1 MKLGQPPDEA
11 AIAGL
16 PGGGFISNTLRWG
29 FGVISAGFNLEHDVE
44 TSRHGTIKALGTIAE
59 RGRTV
64 PIGEWIDIP
73 YGTVGFA
80 GNGGTWTVQAANQS
94 RYRYMLSGKT
104 LTLDATLLTTSV
116 AGAVSSVLQLPMPPG
131 FTSHVS
137 IQGMPFTYSDAGTF
151 GTGLAQVLASTSVVR
166 LFRAGFG
173 VWTASVNATDV
184 YVKIPIEVA

>member
-16 PGGGFISNTLRWG
+16 LGGGFISNTLRWG

-44 TSRHGTIKALGTIAE
+44 TSRHNTIRALGTIAE

-64 PIGEWIDIP
+64 PMGEYIDIP
-73 YGTVGFA
+73 YGTVAFA
-80 GNGGTWTVQAANQS
+80 GNGGTWTVQAADQS
-94 RYRYMLSGKT
+94 RYRYSLTGKT
-104 LTLDATLLTTSV
+104 LLLEATLLTTSV
-116 AGAVSSVLQLPMPPG
+116 AGGVSSILQLPMPPG
-131 FTSHVS
+131 FTSHAS
-137 IQGMPFTYSDAGTF
+137 IQGTPFSYSDAGTA

-166 LFRAGFG
+166 LFTAAFG
-173 VWTASVNATDV
+173 AWTASVNATDV